1 MTSSATT
8 LDLPYDVVRVQER
21 RKKRKIVIPRLEHVW
36 IAYHQLEG
44 THDISFEY
52 NYSHDPTVFDKTI
65 LGIFIT
71 EKAAKRC
78 AYEECV
84 SLGLLDEEDE
94 DDDEEVDID
103 EICADIDF
111 EGDGIF
117 RDGSDYDRNTFS
129 ERIHIKKEDIDEE

>member
-1 MTSSATT
+1 MTPSRKTS
-8 LDLPYDVVRVQER
+8 DRHYDVVRVQER
-21 RKKRKIVIPRLEHVW
+21 SKKRKIVIPRLEHVW

-44 THDISFEY
+44 TDEINFEC
-52 NYSHDPTVFDKTI
+52 NYSHEPTVFDKKI

-78 AYEECV
+78 AYVECV
-84 SLGLLDEEDE
+84 SLGILDEEDE
-94 DDDEEVDID
+94 EDQAVDLD

-117 RDGSDYDRNTFS
+117 RDGNDYERNTFS
-129 ERIHIKKEDIDEE
+129 ERVHIKKENIEEE